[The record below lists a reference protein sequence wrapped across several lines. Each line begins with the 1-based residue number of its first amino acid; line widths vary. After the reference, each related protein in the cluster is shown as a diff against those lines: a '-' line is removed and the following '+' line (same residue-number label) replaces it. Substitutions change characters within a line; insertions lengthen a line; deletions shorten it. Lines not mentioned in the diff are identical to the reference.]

1 MEPIKSLMQGI
12 AGEKGIQPDRKRVA
26 EKLLAENSRI
36 HGFAQQNPQIGTA
49 NWSRNISKMYQFAE
63 EWGHCDR
70 CPGLDSCPNMMKG
83 YRPRM
88 INDKGSPA
96 LTFSP
101 CPLLLE
107 RAARKRQSELIRSY
121 YVPKDILQATF
132 ETIEKFEPGRQQAL
146 KAAGDFVKSY
156 LDNPETAKGL
166 YVCGQFGI
174 GKTYLMGAI
183 MNRLAER
190 RYIASLIVYAPDF
203 FREIKGAIQDNS
215 VDRKLDVLKKTPV
228 LILDDIGAETMTP
241 WIRDE
246 VLGSVLQ
253 YRMMEHLPTLYTSNF
268 NYDELEDHF
277 SYSQKSGVENV
288 KAKRLMERIRPF
300 TALVKMEGP
309 NRR

>member
-1 MEPIKSLMQGI
+1 MEPIKSLIRNIADEQGI
-12 AGEKGIQPDRKRVA
+12 RQDRERMA
-26 EKLLAENSRI
+26 EKLLSANPRI
-36 HGFAQQNPQIGTA
+36 QRFVQQNPQIARTVWLK
-49 NWSRNISKMYQFAE
+49 NVSELYQFAE
-63 EWGHCDR
+63 EWSHCDR
-70 CPGLDSCPNMMKG
+70 CPGLDKCPNMMQG
-83 YRPRM
+83 YRPGLM
-88 INDKGSPA
+88 NDKDRPVLA
-96 LTFSP
+96 FSP
-101 CPLLLE
+101 CPLFQE
-107 RAARKRQSELIRSY
+107 RAARQRQSQLIRSY
-121 YVPKDILQATF
+121 YVPKDILRATF
-132 ETIEKFEPGRQQAL
+132 ETIDKLEPGRQQAL
-146 KAAGDFVKSY
+146 KAAGDFVKAY
-156 LDNPETAKGL
+156 LENGEAAKGL

-190 RYIASLIVYAPDF
+190 RSIASLIVYTPDF

-228 LILDDIGAETMTP
+228 LILDDIGAETITP

-288 KAKRLMERIRPF
+288 KARRLMERIRHF
-300 TALVKMEGP
+300 TTLVRMEGA